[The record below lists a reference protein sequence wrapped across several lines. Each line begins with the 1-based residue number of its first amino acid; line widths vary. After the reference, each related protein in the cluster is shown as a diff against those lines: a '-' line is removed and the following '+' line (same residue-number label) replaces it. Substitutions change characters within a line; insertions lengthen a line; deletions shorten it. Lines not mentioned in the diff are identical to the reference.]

1 MINLWWA
8 LALLSGLGLAGRNV
22 LMKTASDRIDPA
34 LAAMVLSV
42 SMAVVSISYLFW
54 QRTGKTASTT
64 APFFS
69 AQQDI
74 SLAMANIFLA
84 YSYKS
89 GGGAGL
95 VAILQNGFSIS
106 ITLLIGVLFLHEV
119 IRPQQMLG
127 IALAMA
133 GIFLIVKP

>member
-1 MINLWWA
+1 
-8 LALLSGLGLAGRNV
+8 
-22 LMKTASDRIDPA
+22 
-34 LAAMVLSV
+34 MVLSV

-69 AQQDI
+69 AQQDWSGIVFAGIAGI